1 MIRNS
6 ICTIIISVITIFIMH
21 FLYEY
26 FKKNL
31 TTPKIKDL
39 ILKPKKEYENI
50 YKIIQDDTMP
60 YLAHEPS
67 DTNITENI
75 HIGKTPIDNIPISN
89 IPISNIPNSNNINK
103 ELIKDELK
111 NFFND
116 LNTDHTTNTNNTNNT
131 NNNNNTNNTNNN
143 SKTETNI
150 VYENYNQDANFTN
163 F

>member
-6 ICTIIISVITIFIMH
+6 ICTIIISVITIFIVH

-39 ILKPKKEYENI
+39 ISKPKKEYENI
-50 YKIIQDDTMP
+50 YKIIKDDTKSNLEQEQLP
-60 YLAHEPS
+60 
-67 DTNITENI
+67 
-75 HIGKTPIDNIPISN
+75 DNISIN
-89 IPISNIPNSNNINK
+89 THIANTPNSNNINK

-116 LNTDHTTNTNNTNNT
+116 LNTTHNTDMNIDK
-131 NNNNNTNNTNNN
+131 N
-143 SKTETNI
+143 SETNI
-150 VYENYNQDANFTN
+150 INKNNNQDINFNN

>member
-60 YLAHEPS
+60 CLAHEPS

-75 HIGKTPIDNIPISN
+75 HIGKTPIDNIPISNIPISN

-131 NNNNNTNNTNNN
+131 NNN

-150 VYENYNQDANFTN
+150 VYENYNQDANLTN

>member
-6 ICTIIISVITIFIMH
+6 ICTILISVITIFIMH

-50 YKIIQDDTMP
+50 YKIIKDDTTP
-60 YLAHEPS
+60 YLAHEQS
-67 DTNITENI
+67 DTNITEHT
-75 HIGKTPIDNIPISN
+75 HIGKTPIGNIPISN

-116 LNTDHTTNTNNTNNT
+116 LNTDHTTNTNNNTNNT
-131 NNNNNTNNTNNN
+131 NNTNNNN